1 MATTFSVVERSGNRP
16 SDTLPI
22 ALFCA
27 CFVGFA
33 YSSNYTNHAP
43 LAGALAR
50 QFGFDQTLA
59 GLLTTGIFITH
70 AGMQVPG
77 GHLIDR
83 LGARRLLMLALPWV
97 AIGNFGIALAN
108 AYWQLLAWK
117 VFTGIGT
124 GLCFVGGAR
133 YTHEAAAGPRLNLA
147 QGLFGGS
154 VLLGSGFVILAVPR
168 LYLWVGWRGTFVVS
182 AMMATL
188 AWIVWIFAA
197 PETLKSVP
205 PRSRLSEMLI
215 APQLWLLG
223 VIQMATFGLSIV
235 VGAWIV
241 ALLVKTLGVP
251 ATKAG
256 LLGSLVLLVGIV
268 ARPLGGQLRRSVGM
282 RPLLLASLLMNV
294 VGCLM
299 LAWTATTVPLALVAV
314 ALIGAGCGFPYA
326 ALFSRAGALYPGR
339 AGTAMGVL
347 NMLGILM
354 ILLGA
359 PLVGHLADW
368 SGNFRSSFVAL
379 GAFSLLACLAI
390 PLISS
395 DEPTVSKG

>member
-1 MATTFSVVERSGNRP
+1 MAATLSVAERSGSRP
-16 SDTLPI
+16 SDTLPV
-22 ALFCA
+22 ALLCA

-43 LAGALAR
+43 LAVALAR
-50 QFGFDQTLA
+50 QFGFDRTLA

-83 LGARRLLMLALPWV
+83 LGARRLLMYALPWV
-97 AIGNFGIALAN
+97 AFGNFGIAFAT

-117 VFTGIGT
+117 VFTGVGT

-182 AMMATL
+182 AVMATVAWL
-188 AWIVWIFAA
+188 VWIVAA
-197 PETLKSVP
+197 PEIPSSTP
-205 PRSRLSEMLI
+205 PRGRFREMLL

-223 VIQMATFGLSIV
+223 LMQMATFGLSIV

-251 ATKAG
+251 ATQAG

-268 ARPLGGQLRRSVGM
+268 ARPLGGHLRRHVGM
-282 RPLLLASLLMNV
+282 RSLLAASLLMNV
-294 VGCLM
+294 VGCLA
-299 LAWTATTVPLALVAV
+299 LAWSTNSVPLALAAV
-314 ALIGAGCGFPYA
+314 ILVGTGCGLPYA
-326 ALFSRAGALYPGR
+326 ALFSRAGALFPGR
-339 AGTAMGVL
+339 AGSAMGLV

-379 GAFSLLACLAI
+379 GVFSLIACAAI
-390 PLISS
+390 PLIGRE
-395 DEPTVSKG
+395 EPAVSGA

>member
-1 MATTFSVVERSGNRP
+1 MRTTVSAADASGTRSA
-16 SDTLPI
+16 DTWVP
-22 ALFCA
+22 ALVCA

-83 LGARRLLMLALPWV
+83 LGARRLLMYALPWV
-97 AIGNFGIALAN
+97 AFGNFGIAFAT

-182 AMMATL
+182 AAMATL
-188 AWIVWIFAA
+188 AWLVWIVAA
-197 PETLKSVP
+197 PEIPSSTP
-205 PRSRLSEMLI
+205 PRGRFSEMLL

-223 VIQMATFGLSIV
+223 LIQMATFGLSIV

-268 ARPLGGQLRRSVGM
+268 ARPVGGQLRRHVAI
-282 RPLLLASLLMNV
+282 RPLLAVSLLMNV
-294 VGCLM
+294 IGCLV
-299 LAWTATTVPLALVAV
+299 LAWSSHSVPLALAAV
-314 ALIGAGCGFPYA
+314 TLVGTGCGLPYA
-326 ALFSRAGALYPGR
+326 ALFSRAGTLFPGR
-339 AGTAMGVL
+339 AGSAMGLV

-354 ILLGA
+354 ILVGA
-359 PLVGHLADW
+359 PLVGRLADW
-368 SGNFRSSFVAL
+368 SGNFRSSFIAL
-379 GAFSLLACLAI
+379 GVFSLLACAAI
-390 PLISS
+390 PLIGGE
-395 DEPTVSKG
+395 EPIQKSA

>member
-1 MATTFSVVERSGNRP
+1 
-16 SDTLPI
+16 
-22 ALFCA
+22 
-27 CFVGFA
+27 
-33 YSSNYTNHAP
+33 
-43 LAGALAR
+43 
-50 QFGFDQTLA
+50 
-59 GLLTTGIFITH
+59 
-70 AGMQVPG
+70 MQLPG

-97 AIGNFGIALAN
+97 AIGNFGIAFAS

-182 AMMATL
+182 ALMATL
-188 AWIVWIFAA
+188 AWIVWMVAA
-197 PETLKSVP
+197 PETPKSVP
-205 PRSRLSEMLI
+205 PRSRFNEMLL

-282 RPLLLASLLMNV
+282 RPLLTASLLMNV
-294 VGCLM
+294 IGCLM
-299 LAWTATTVPLALVAV
+299 LAWTASSVSLALVAV
-314 ALIGAGCGFPYA
+314 VLIGAGCGFPYA
-326 ALFSRAGALYPGR
+326 ALFSRAGALFPGR
-339 AGTAMGVL
+339 AGTAMGFI

-379 GAFSLLACLAI
+379 GAFSFLACLAI
-390 PLISS
+390 PLIAS
-395 DEPTVSKG
+395 DEPADAKA

>member
-1 MATTFSVVERSGNRP
+1 M
-16 SDTLPI
+16 
-22 ALFCA
+22 
-27 CFVGFA
+27 GFA
-33 YSSNYTNHAP
+33 YSFNYTNHAP
-43 LAGALAR
+43 LAGALAH

-83 LGARRLLMLALPWV
+83 LGARRLLLYALPWV
-97 AIGNFGIALAN
+97 AFGNFGIAFAT

-117 VFTGIGT
+117 AFTGIGT

-147 QGLFGGS
+147 QGFFGGS

-182 AMMATL
+182 AVLAML
-188 AWIVWIFAA
+188 AWVVWIVAA
-197 PETLKSVP
+197 PEIPSSTP
-205 PRSRLSEMLI
+205 PRGRFGEMLL
-215 APQLWLLG
+215 ARQLWLLG
-223 VIQMATFGLSIV
+223 AMQMATFGLSIV
-235 VGAWIV
+235 VGSWIV

-251 ATKAG
+251 ATRAG

-268 ARPLGGQLRRSVGM
+268 ARPVGGQLRRHVRI
-282 RPLLLASLLMNV
+282 RPLLVASLLMNV

-299 LAWTATTVPLALVAV
+299 LAWSSHSVPLALVAV
-314 ALIGAGCGFPYA
+314 TLVGTGCGLPYA
-326 ALFSRAGALYPGR
+326 ALFSRAGALFPGR
-339 AGTAMGVL
+339 AGSAMGLV

-368 SGNFRSSFVAL
+368 SNNFKSSFIAL
-379 GAFSLLACLAI
+379 GMFALLACAMV
-390 PLISS
+390 PLIGAE
-395 DEPTVSKG
+395 EPIELSGRRGRGARASAAGRPGGAR